1 MSPKSRGRK
10 NDRRPS
16 DRRRQQ
22 QRERQRS
29 TLQVPDEVIQT
40 LLGQAAELLE
50 LQSPLHAEVFA
61 SGVLSAGR
69 TDVPSA
75 QGEQAENALGE
86 ALVEAFRGIGS
97 REAAVMLSV
106 FGGLA
111 APPIALRARTALTE
125 LGAVAAGLPAWAGQ
139 IGTAKLVEALRAD
152 DRLGDGVQLAL
163 AFQYADEPPHGIS
176 VTIDFTYGGVVTD
189 AWPADS
195 AEELLAGLRAE
206 AEEDDQVTVT
216 PAEPADVAALVGYGY
231 TVADQDEGPR
241 TEDADELRTLVLCRL
256 RDLPA
261 GGVGP
266 PVRRWSRHERE
277 ELIDAFL
284 KAPELAEVA
293 SAAERESELN
303 LELVEDVT
311 ATIVEEGCAADLGR
325 PLRLSPSKLDRLL
338 HALLDVVGQE
348 ETQDAV
354 DVVRAWVRFAARRG
368 PAPDDVLQLTL
379 AALDELEEGFRLA
392 VTNPELVEAYE
403 EGLDVITA
411 DLDPEELPEQEYED
425 AVKRRIFALPVPP
438 DAGFDPDDEESFL
451 EMARA
456 EHPTAGEAGREEE
469 FDEAHAG
476 VHAAVARQLWADE
489 PLEVW
494 QTALRLVGLG
504 YERTDVLHALGFAWL
519 RSTQDGGLPYLD
531 ALKALPESW
540 TAGNG

>member
-10 NDRRPS
+10 TDRRPS

-29 TLQVPDEVIQT
+29 AIQVPDEVVRT
-40 LLGQAAELLE
+40 LLDQAAELLE

-69 TDVPSA
+69 TDVPAA

-111 APPIALRARTALTE
+111 APPIALRARTALAE
-125 LGAVAAGLPAWAGQ
+125 LGDVAAGLPPWTEQ
-139 IGTAKLVEALRAD
+139 IGKAKLVEALRAD
-152 DRLGDGVQLAL
+152 ERLGDGVQLAL
-163 AFQYADEPPHGIS
+163 AFQYADEAAHGIS
-176 VTIDFTYGGVVTD
+176 VTIDFTSGGVVTD

-195 AEELLAGLRAE
+195 AAELLAGLRAQ
-206 AEEDDQVTVT
+206 AEEDAQVTVT
-216 PAEPADVAALVGYGY
+216 TAEPADVAALVGYGY
-231 TVADQDEGPR
+231 TVADQDDGPR
-241 TEDADELRTLVLCRL
+241 TEDADELRTLLLCRI

-266 PVRRWSRHERE
+266 PVRRWTRHERE
-277 ELIDAFL
+277 ELVDAFL
-284 KAPELAEVA
+284 KSPELDDVA
-293 SAAERESELN
+293 SAAGREAELN

-325 PLRLSPSKLDRLL
+325 PLRISPAKLDRLL

-354 DVVRAWVRFAARRG
+354 DVVRAWLRFAARRG
-368 PAPDDVLQLTL
+368 STADGVLELTL
-379 AALDELEEGFRLA
+379 TAFDELEEGFRLA

-411 DLDPEELPEQEYED
+411 DLDPDELPAQEYEE
-425 AVKRRIFALPVPP
+425 AVKRRIFALAVPP
-438 DAGFDPDDEESFL
+438 DASFDPDDEESFL

-456 EHPTAGEAGREEE
+456 EHPTGEGDDD
-469 FDEAHAG
+469 FDTAHAG
-476 VHAAVARQLWADE
+476 IHAAVARQLWSDE
-489 PLEVW
+489 PVEVW
-494 QTALRLVGLG
+494 QTAQRLAGLG
-504 YERTDVLHALGFAWL
+504 YERTDVLHALGFAL
-519 RSTQDGGLPYLD
+519 LQSLHGDLAYAD

-540 TAGNG
+540 QAASES